1 MKNQTY
7 EEFYLK
13 YRKISRAY
21 AYGVLHDWNI
31 SDDVSQDVLYKMYTK
46 RKHLNIDNEKMM
58 YSLIRRASVNKAM
71 DYKKKSSFRHEVI
84 CTADVTEVLNVYKT
98 VDAERRNFCVK
109 RRINLCIWYWKDFVR
124 SSLLIMTF

>member
-58 YSLIRRASVNKAM
+58 YSLIR
-71 DYKKKSSFRHEVI
+71 KK
-84 CTADVTEVLNVYKT
+84 
-98 VDAERRNFCVK
+98 NFCVK

>member
-46 RKHLNIDNEKMM
+46 RKHLNIDNEKM
-58 YSLIRRASVNKAM
+58 
-71 DYKKKSSFRHEVI
+71 KKMNIF
-84 CTADVTEVLNVYKT
+84 
-98 VDAERRNFCVK
+98 
-109 RRINLCIWYWKDFVR
+109 
-124 SSLLIMTF
+124 

>member
-58 YSLIRRASVNKAM
+58 YSLIRRASVNKA
-71 DYKKKSSFRHEVI
+71 YGLQKEIQFP
-84 CTADVTEVLNVYKT
+84 A
-98 VDAERRNFCVK
+98 
-109 RRINLCIWYWKDFVR
+109 
-124 SSLLIMTF
+124 

>member
-46 RKHLNIDNEKMM
+46 RKHLNIDNEKNPLFSTECID
-58 YSLIRRASVNKAM
+58 SLFPR
-71 DYKKKSSFRHEVI
+71 EVF
-84 CTADVTEVLNVYKT
+84 VL
-98 VDAERRNFCVK
+98 
-109 RRINLCIWYWKDFVR
+109 I
-124 SSLLIMTF
+124 S

>member
-98 VDAERRNFCVK
+98 VVCGRRT
-109 RRINLCIWYWKDFVR
+109 
-124 SSLLIMTF
+124 SA